1 MWRRVRWTVLVP
13 PLVAGVFGAGVS
25 VGVVLAGAEAVPS
38 QAGPLFHHDPAA
50 AAMAD
55 SLCTSPGARSKFQR
69 DMDAGM
75 DRMMADMHAPGYS
88 GDVDV
93 DFLAMM
99 VPHHEGAVDMARLV
113 LEHGRDPATRMLAE
127 EIIAGQTIEI
137 ESMRRRLSVLR
148 SASGAYADSDFPAL
162 GGTRGP

>member
-1 MWRRVRWTVLVP
+1 VLVSL
-13 PLVAGVFGAGVS
+13 LVAGAFGAGVS
-25 VGVVLAGAEAVPS
+25 VGVVLAGAEGVPS
-38 QAGPLFHHDPAA
+38 PAVPLFHHDPAA
-50 AAMAD
+50 AAVAD
-55 SLCTSPGARSKFQR
+55 SLCTSPGPTSKFQH
-69 DMDAGM
+69 DMAVGM

-113 LEHGRDPATRMLAE
+113 LEHGRDPATRRLAE

-137 ESMRRRLSVLR
+137 ESMQRRLSVLR